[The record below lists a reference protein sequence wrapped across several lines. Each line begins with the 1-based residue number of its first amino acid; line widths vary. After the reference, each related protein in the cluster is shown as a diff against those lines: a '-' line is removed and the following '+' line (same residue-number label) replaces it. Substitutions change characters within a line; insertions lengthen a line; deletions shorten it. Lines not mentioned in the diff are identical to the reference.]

1 MIPVIYRWKQKKFSK
16 CQSRIYEFHIDV
28 TQKSVTKNSCYYE
41 KVSNLKKKILV
52 KIKSFTFQVIVK

>member
-28 TQKSVTKNSCYYE
+28 TQKGVTKISCYYE
-41 KVSNLKKKILV
+41 KVSNLKKNLSKN
-52 KIKSFTFQVIVK
+52 